1 MPNWCEGKLKIRGK
15 RENVVRFI
23 ENSLII
29 VKHGKEM
36 EKIIQID
43 FCDDSDMVIRLNNI
57 DGSEC
62 QYLWIKNS
70 KRNFIDLLGDD
81 IRIHQ
86 AEAENKYITILNIRG
101 AWDIDIQTL
110 IKLSKEFDLEF
121 KTYCF
126 ECGARFNKEI
136 EISHGYLVKNQTI
149 KFEDYD
155 WECIDPTIGG

>member
-15 RENVVRFI
+15 RENIIRFI

-29 VKHGKEM
+29 VKHDKEM

-57 DGSEC
+57 DGSEI

-70 KRNFIDLLGDD
+70 KRNFIDYLDTD
-81 IRIHQ
+81 IRICKKSD
-86 AEAENKYITILNIRG
+86 NKHYTVLIIRG
-101 AWDIDIQTL
+101 AWDIDVQTL
-110 IKLSKEFDLEF
+110 LKISKEFDLEF

-126 ECGARFNKEI
+126 ECGGEFNRDI

-149 KFEDYD
+149 EFEDYD